1 MNEQTRRDTKRR
13 DNKNRILRTG
23 ESQKPNGMYTYK
35 YQENG
40 KSKYV
45 YSWRLIITDVT
56 PAGKKDKMCLRE
68 QEKLIK
74 ANLES
79 GLATQGGNYTV
90 LELIKKYT
98 ALRTDVKENTRVHYN
113 YVINLVI
120 KEGRFC
126 KRRIDTIKVSDAKE
140 WLIQLGKDGKSRNTV
155 RNIRGVMKP
164 AFEMAVRDDLI
175 KKNPFAFSLAEVM
188 KNEYEHRDAIT
199 KQQEKSFLKFIKN
212 DDYFSEF
219 YEGFYILF
227 HTGLR
232 ISEFC
237 ALTTTDINLKERC
250 INIDKQLQYRGK
262 YWIDE
267 TKTNSGKRM
276 LPIPLNDEELF
287 KCMERLLEKR
297 KKPIKNEPIV
307 DGVQGFL
314 YLSNTGKPLVGYQW
328 AKKFKYAVE
337 KYNSIYKEPL
347 PKITPHVCR
356 HTYCTRQWQRGLNVK
371 TIQALMGH
379 ASIEVT
385 MDTYT
390 HATYQD
396 IVNEVNKVSE

>member
-1 MNEQTRRDTKRR
+1 MSGQKRR
-13 DNKNRILRTG
+13 DNRNRVLLVG

-45 YSWRLIITDVT
+45 YSWRLVMSDVT
-56 PAGKKDKMCLRE
+56 PTGKKDKMCLRE
-68 QEKLIK
+68 QEKIIK
-74 ANLES
+74 ANLECGIVS
-79 GLATQGGNYTV
+79 QGGGYTV
-90 LELIKKYT
+90 LELVKKYT

-113 YVINLVI
+113 YVMNILV
-120 KEGRFC
+120 KDGRFAN
-126 KRRIDTIKVSDAKE
+126 RRIDTIKISDAKE
-140 WLIQLGKDGKSRNTV
+140 WLIQLGKDGKSRNTI
-155 RNIRGVMKP
+155 RNVRGVLKP

-175 KKNPFAFSLAEVM
+175 RKNPFSFPLAEVV
-188 KNEYEHRDAIT
+188 KNEYEHRDALT
-199 KQQEKSFLKFIKN
+199 KQQEKSFLKFIKH
-212 DDYFSEF
+212 DEYFSEF

-237 ALTTTDINLKERC
+237 ALTIDDVNLEERS
-250 INIDKQLQYRGK
+250 ISVDKQLQYRGK
-262 YWIDE
+262 HKYWIDE
-267 TKTNSGKRM
+267 VKTYSGKRTI
-276 LPIPLNDEELF
+276 PIPLNDEELYTCF
-287 KCMERLLEKR
+287 QKLLNAR
-297 KKPIKNEPIV
+297 KTPIKNEPVV
-307 DGVQGFL
+307 DGIKGFL
-314 YLSNTGKPLVGYQW
+314 YLSNTYKPLVGYQW

-356 HTYCTRQWQRGLNVK
+356 HTFCTRQWQKGLTLK

-379 ASIEVT
+379 ASVEIT

-396 IVNEVNKVSE
+396 IVKEVNQAVN